1 MSAVLQSQQSP
12 TFTAKAVISNDLAD
26 LSSIYEYDTHMCI
39 VQRPV
44 SAPVRQFVRQLL
56 QHPHD
61 INVLQSVSIASFDF
75 QQLLPQFTAWFGYR
89 EFCQDIADIS
99 RLFSDL
105 FDLPQVGLRLHTLDK
120 AMCPKF
126 HVDKVPCR
134 LICTYGGTGTEW
146 LRDSDIDRS
155 KLGLGAKGLAD
166 DVSGLLKAH
175 AAIQTV
181 PTDALALLKG
191 TGWEGNEQHGLVH
204 RSPQPSPESPRR
216 LLLTLD
222 FA

>member
-1 MSAVLQSQQSP
+1 MSAVLQPRFSNY
-12 TFTAKAVISNDLAD
+12 TAQAVISDNLAD
-26 LSSIYEYDTHMCI
+26 LSKIYADDIHMCI
-39 VQRPV
+39 VQRTV
-44 SAPVRQFVRQLL
+44 SEQIGEFVRQLL

-61 INVLQSVSIASFDF
+61 TNILQSITIGTFDF
-75 QQLLPQFTAWFGYR
+75 QQLLPQHAHLAGYR
-89 EFCQDIADIS
+89 EFCQDIENITA
-99 RLFSDL
+99 LFSDL

-126 HVDKVPCR
+126 HVDRVPCR
-134 LICTYGGTGTEW
+134 LTCTYGGTGTEW
-146 LRDSDIDRS
+146 LRDSDIDRR
-155 KLGLGAKGLAD
+155 KLGAGANGLAD
-166 DVSGLLKAH
+166 TESGLLKAH

-191 TGWEGNEQHGLVH
+191 SGWEGNEQHGLVH
-204 RSPQPSPESPRR
+204 RSPQLSPETPRR

>member
-39 VQRPV
+39 VQRHV
-44 SAPVRQFVRQLL
+44 SAPIRQFVRQLL
-56 QHPHD
+56 QQPHN
-61 INVLQSVSIASFDF
+61 INVLQFVSIASFDF
-75 QQLLPQFTAWFGYR
+75 QELLPQFTHWAGYR
-89 EFCQDIADIS
+89 EFCQDLADIS
-99 RLFSDL
+99 SLFSDL

-134 LICTYGGTGTEW
+134 LTTTYGGTGTEW
-146 LRDSDIDRS
+146 LRDGDIDRS
-155 KLGLGAKGLAD
+155 KLGSGANGMAD
-166 DVSGLLKAH
+166 SASGLLKAH

-191 TGWEGNEQHGLVH
+191 SGWEGNEQHGLVH
-204 RSPQPSPESPRR
+204 RSPQLSPEAPRR